1 MRKSC
6 VSCLCLCL
14 VRCPLYGGVLWG
26 GLWEEQKE
34 VLVPWRELW
43 MLQFIGFAKGLY
55 KIVGEKFAQLLNTR
69 MANLAQGG

>member
-1 MRKSC
+1 M
-6 VSCLCLCL
+6 SCLCLCI

-26 GLWEEQKE
+26 GFWEEQKE

-55 KIVGEKFAQLLNTR
+55 KIVEEKIAQLLNTR